1 MEGLLSTGPILS
13 SFIMIF
19 ITIIFN
25 KKKLNVFNCK
35 MSSNEVIYT
44 KSVGTGGMGGLRVL
58 GKWRT

>member
-35 MSSNEVIYT
+35 MSSNEAIYK